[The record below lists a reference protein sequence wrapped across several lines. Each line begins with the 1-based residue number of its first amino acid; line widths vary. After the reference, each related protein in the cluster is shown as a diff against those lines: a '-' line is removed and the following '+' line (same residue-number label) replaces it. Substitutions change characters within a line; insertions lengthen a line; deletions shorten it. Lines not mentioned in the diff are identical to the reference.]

1 MKSYQIHIYSSELE
15 PVSSYRWI
23 SVTLLQIELIAFQR
37 VSEKT
42 VIDRDFFKLYGLMS
56 RAWSLFLFISNQFSP
71 LLL

>member
-23 SVTLLQIELIAFQR
+23 SVTLLQIELIAFQM

-42 VIDRDFFKLYGLMS
+42 VIDRDC
-56 RAWSLFLFISNQFSP
+56 FLTIWISESCMEFILVHIKP
-71 LLL
+71 V

>member
-23 SVTLLQIELIAFQR
+23 SVTLLQIELITFQM

-42 VIDRDFFKLYGLMS
+42 VIDRDFFFNYMD
-56 RAWSLFLFISNQFSP
+56 
-71 LLL
+71 

>member
-42 VIDRDFFKLYGLMS
+42 VIDRDFFLTIWISESCME
-56 RAWSLFLFISNQFSP
+56 FIPVHIKSV
-71 LLL
+71 

>member
-23 SVTLLQIELIAFQR
+23 SVTLLQIELIAFQM

-42 VIDRDFFKLYGLMS
+42 VIDRDFFLTIWISESCME
-56 RAWSLFLFISNQFSP
+56 FILVHFKP
-71 LLL
+71 V

>member
-23 SVTLLQIELIAFQR
+23 SVTLLQIELIAFQM

-42 VIDRDFFKLYGLMS
+42 VIDRDFFLTIWISELCME
-56 RAWSLFLFISNQFSP
+56 FILVHIKP
-71 LLL
+71 V